1 MAKILIV
8 EDEPQMQIGLRDNFE
23 FEGYDVELVAN
34 GNDALDKIIKEQYDL
49 IIQDI
54 MIPGISGLD
63 VIKKAREKGIKT
75 PFIILTAKSE
85 EIDKVVG
92 LEIGADDYITKP
104 FSLRELL
111 ARVKAVLRR
120 NEGNTVAAQTKINIG
135 SVLIDFATYEVTKEG
150 VPVSMTP
157 KEVDILKHLWK
168 NKNQVV
174 SRDQLLTEVWGYD
187 ESISSRTVDNFI
199 LKLRQ
204 KIEEDPA
211 TPKHIIPIH
220 GTGYKFIP

>member
-211 TPKHIIPIH
+211 TPKHIITIH

>member
-23 FEGYDVELVAN
+23 FEGYEVELVAN
-34 GNDALDKIIKEQYDL
+34 GNDALEKISKEQYDL

-63 VIKKAREKGIKT
+63 VIKKAREKGIKS

-135 SVLIDFATYEVTKEG
+135 SVLIDFATYEVTKAG

-174 SRDQLLTEVWGYD
+174 SRDSLLTEVWGYD

-211 TPKHIIPIH
+211 TPKHIITIH

>member
-23 FEGYDVELVAN
+23 FEGYEVELVAN
-34 GNDALDKIIKEQYDL
+34 GNDALEKISKGQYDL

-63 VIKKAREKGIKT
+63 VIKKAREKGIKS

-135 SVLIDFATYEVTKEG
+135 SVLIDFATYEVTKAG

-174 SRDQLLTEVWGYD
+174 SRDSLLTEVWGYD

-211 TPKHIIPIH
+211 TPKHIITIH